1 MGVGRV
7 GYFDFQVDDPFKVTN
22 ISRDPALDIGQ
33 PGTFD
38 ENGVMAC
45 SVIQVSP
52 SLIYMYY
59 VGFELGQK
67 IRYRLLTGLAISTDG
82 GTKFKRQSETP
93 ILERSNKE
101 LFFRGGPFCVHDQG
115 VFNLWYVAG
124 SDWESVG
131 GKLLPRYEINYAE
144 STNGI
149 DWPSE
154 GKTVISIEDPDEH
167 GFGRPYVIKNPQGY
181 EMFYSIRKRS
191 LSEYRMGYATSTNG
205 LRWQRRDSAINFQPS
220 SSGFDSDAVM
230 YGAIL
235 DIDHRRYMFYNGNEF
250 GRDGVGL
257 ARLVK

>member
-1 MGVGRV
+1 MHLPRQHGCWKGRAP
-7 GYFDFQVDDPFKVTN
+7 YFDFQLDDPFKVTN

-101 LFFRGGPFCVHDQG
+101 LFFRGFFCVHDQG

-131 GKLLPRYEINYAE
+131 GKLVCLDMKLIMQNRQTA
-144 STNGI
+144 
-149 DWPSE
+149 
-154 GKTVISIEDPDEH
+154 SIGRARVRRLSLSEDPDEH
-167 GFGRPYVIKNPQGY
+167 GFGRPYVIIDPQGY
-181 EMFYSIRKRS
+181 EMFYSIRKRT

-205 LRWQRRDSAINFQPS
+205 LRWQRRDKQ
-220 SSGFDSDAVM
+220 
-230 YGAIL
+230 
-235 DIDHRRYMFYNGNEF
+235 
-250 GRDGVGL
+250 
-257 ARLVK
+257 

>member
-93 ILERSNKE
+93 ILERSKI
-101 LFFRGGPFCVHDQG
+101 FFRGGPFWFTTKAYLTCGTWQVVTG
-115 VFNLWYVAG
+115 NLLAVNSCLDMKLIMQNRQTASIG
-124 SDWESVG
+124 RARVRRLSLSKTPMNMDSVG
-131 GKLLPRYEINYAE
+131 
-144 STNGI
+144 
-149 DWPSE
+149 
-154 GKTVISIEDPDEH
+154 H
-167 GFGRPYVIKNPQGY
+167 
-181 EMFYSIRKRS
+181 
-191 LSEYRMGYATSTNG
+191 TS
-205 LRWQRRDSAINFQPS
+205 
-220 SSGFDSDAVM
+220 
-230 YGAIL
+230 
-235 DIDHRRYMFYNGNEF
+235 
-250 GRDGVGL
+250 
-257 ARLVK
+257 